1 MKKAGK
7 AGASKGKAGAPK
19 ANSEPAKKAGSA
31 PKPGGAEQLFTQF
44 ASDSHSDSSKTE
56 IEPTGLQD
64 LCQALHVDPATDVAV
79 LVLAWKCRT
88 KTMGSITKEEFLH
101 GMQELHVDSLNSLV
115 SRTTDMREMV
125 RDANSAQFRDFYR
138 FVFEI
143 SREPGSKVLELDV
156 ALALLD
162 LLLGG
167 SFALTAQFRA
177 FLGRKE
183 SLRALSVDQWQSFLE
198 FCKHHSNG
206 LQNYDSDG
214 ACKLYSGP
222 VLIDEFVAWLQA
234 GNS

>member
-19 ANSEPAKKAGSA
+19 ASSEPAKKAGSA
-31 PKPGGAEQLFTQF
+31 PKPGEIEQLFNQF
-44 ASDSHSDSSKTE
+44 ASESHSDSAKTE
-56 IEPTGLQD
+56 IEPTGLQE
-64 LCQALHVDPATDVAV
+64 LCEALHVDPAADVAV
-79 LVLAWKCRT
+79 LVLAWKCKTR
-88 KTMGSITKEEFLH
+88 TMGTITKEEFLR
-101 GMQELHVDSLNSLV
+101 GMQELHVDSLSSLV

-125 RDANSAQFRDFYR
+125 RDATSPQFRDFFR

-162 LLLGG
+162 MLLGR
-167 SFALTAQFRA
+167 SFSLSAKFQA
-177 FLGRKE
+177 FLRRKE
-183 SLRALSVDQWQSFLE
+183 GLRALSVDQWQSFLE
-198 FCKHHSNG
+198 FCKQHDSG
-206 LQNYDSDG
+206 LQHYDSDG
-214 ACKLYSGP
+214 ACKFYSGP

>member
-7 AGASKGKAGAPK
+7 AGASKGKAGPPK
-19 ANSEPAKKAGSA
+19 ASSEAAKKAGSA
-31 PKPGGAEQLFTQF
+31 LKPGGAEQLFNQF
-44 ASDSHSDSSKTE
+44 ASDSHPDSSKTA

-64 LCQALHVDPATDVAV
+64 LCQALHMDPATDIAV
-79 LVLAWKCRT
+79 LVLAWKCKTR
-88 KTMGSITKEEFLH
+88 TMGSITKEEFLQ
-101 GMQELHVDSLNSLV
+101 GMQGLHVDSLNSLI

-125 RDANSAQFRDFYR
+125 RDASSAQFRDFYR

-156 ALALLD
+156 AVALLD
-162 LLLGG
+162 LLLGC
-167 SFALTAQFRA
+167 FALTSKFRA

-183 SLRALSVDQWQSFLE
+183 GLRAMSVDQWQSFLE
-198 FCKHHSNG
+198 FCKLHSSG

-214 ACKLYSGP
+214 ACKCYAGP